1 MCLQGRV
8 DRDRILAEIHLYP
21 VFANLDAFNTFINQ
35 NVGALVLIVAF
46 VALAAFVLGVL
57 AFFKLQTLSRPFA
70 WLSSQWDGE
79 IDSLPA
85 LLQTVEK
92 NALDIARVR
101 SAVDEIVAESRTH
114 YKRTGLVRYDAF
126 DGIAGQQS
134 YSLCLLDEERNGF
147 VLTTLVGANFSR
159 GYVVEISGG
168 DPSRKLGEEEAR
180 ALQMAVNQQAV
191 S

>member
-1 MCLQGRV
+1 MCLQGLA
-8 DRDRILAEIHLYP
+8 DRDRISPEIHLYP
-21 VFANLDAFNTFINQ
+21 LVTILEAFNTFVNQ
-35 NVGALVLIVAF
+35 NTGALVLIVAF
-46 VALAAFVLGVL
+46 VALAAFVLAVF
-57 AFFKLQTLSRPFA
+57 AFFKLQPLSRPFA

-92 NALDIARVR
+92 NALDLARVR
-101 SAVDEIVAESRTH
+101 NSIDQVVAESRTH

-134 YSLCLLDEERNGF
+134 YSLCLLDEDCNGF

-159 GYVVEISGG
+159 GYVAEISGG
-168 DPSRKLGEEEAR
+168 DASRKLGEEEAR
-180 ALQMAVNQQAV
+180 ALQMAVNQKTV

>member
-1 MCLQGRV
+1 MCLQGWANH
-8 DRDRILAEIHLYP
+8 DTISPEFHLYP
-21 VFANLDAFNTFINQ
+21 VFTLLDAFNTFVNQ
-35 NVGALVLIVAF
+35 NVGASVLIVAF
-46 VALAAFVLGVL
+46 VALVAVVLGVL
-57 AFFKLQTLSRPFA
+57 AFFKLQSISRPFA

-92 NALDIARVR
+92 NALDLARLR
-101 SAVDEIVAESRTH
+101 SVVDDIVAEMRTH

-134 YSLCLLDEERNGF
+134 YSLCLLDEDCNGF

-180 ALQMAVNQQAV
+180 ALQLAVNQQPG

>member
-1 MCLQGRV
+1 MG
-8 DRDRILAEIHLYP
+8 
-21 VFANLDAFNTFINQ
+21 AFNTFVNQ

-46 VALAAFVLGVL
+46 VALAAFGLGVL
-57 AFFKLQTLSRPFA
+57 AFFKLQPLSRPFA

-180 ALQMAVNQQAV
+180 ALQMAVSQQAV